1 MEINELI
8 EMRKQILILKEKL
21 NEQEIINDS
30 MIKEYMHGKVDV
42 IRRKIIISN
51 FCAVFSI
58 IVFFFQYAAGLFS
71 FPFMLTTALLMI
83 ACIIANWYIHRNILD
98 ASIFTN
104 NIIFTTQE
112 FVKVK
117 TLNHRWFI
125 YSTPL
130 LLPWIAWV
138 AYEELLNVIGYF
150 DMKIYS
156 IILLFFS
163 LFALLGFL
171 LGYRMYKKVMKSC
184 DDIIAQLD
192 RIKE

>member
-1 MEINELI
+1 METNELN
-8 EMRKQILILKEKL
+8 EMRQQISILKEKL
-21 NEQEIINDS
+21 NQQEIINDS
-30 MIKEYMHGKVDV
+30 MIKEYMHGKVND
-42 IRRKIIISN
+42 IKRKIIICNS
-51 FCAVFSI
+51 CAVFSI
-58 IVFFFQYAAGLFS
+58 IVFFFEYIEGHYSL
-71 FPFMLTTALLMI
+71 PFMIATALLMI
-83 ACIIANWYIHRNILD
+83 SCIFANWYIHRNILD
-98 ASIFTN
+98 TSIFTN
-104 NIIFTTQE
+104 NIIITTQE
-112 FVKVK
+112 FVRVK
-117 TLNHRWFI
+117 TLNHRWLI

-163 LFALLGFL
+163 LFALLGFF